1 MAWHTRSSSF
11 WIMKRRSLLVRL
23 VTLAWASLQLAAPA
37 MAGIAD
43 ASAALEAAST
53 PLTHVEATTGES
65 CPFVHSPDC
74 GLCRYL
80 STSPSHG
87 SSTPAFDWA
96 IGAAAALTQ
105 TASPGAMSASLAL
118 PFGRAPPTV

>member
-1 MAWHTRSSSF
+1 
-11 WIMKRRSLLVRL
+11 MKRRSPLFRF

-43 ASAALEAAST
+43 ATAALENASA
-53 PLTHVEATTGES
+53 PLTHVEATSSES
-65 CPFVHSPDC
+65 CPVVHSPDC

-80 STSPSHG
+80 STTPSQAAAG
-87 SSTPAFDWA
+87 TAFDWTV
-96 IGAAAALTQ
+96 GAAAKLIRTSSLS
-105 TASPGAMSASLAL
+105 TASACVAL

>member
-1 MAWHTRSSSF
+1 
-11 WIMKRRSLLVRL
+11 MKRRSPLFRF

-43 ASAALEAAST
+43 AAAALENASA
-53 PLTHVEATTGES
+53 PLTHVEATGSDS
-65 CPFVHSPDC
+65 CPVVHSPDC

-80 STSPSHG
+80 STTPSHAPA
-87 SSTPAFDWA
+87 PAFDWTV
-96 IGAAAALTQ
+96 GAADELAQTSSLGAA
-105 TASPGAMSASLAL
+105 SASVAL